1 MQARRNSRLA
11 AVQAIFQYFFLKQDI
26 ESVME
31 EFCKYRL
38 IEKKNYDIVFFRQ
51 LVSGVDEKQETIK
64 KYITNSLSEKWMI
77 ERLDYTIQSVISLG
91 IYELISCNSIPLKV
105 VINEYVSISSLYFD
119 DSNIGFVNG
128 VLDNLGKIIR
138 NEVLINE

>member
-11 AVQAIFQYFFLKQDI
+11 AVQAIFQYYFLKQDI

-77 ERLDYTIQSVISLG
+77 ERLDYTIQSIISLG

>member
-11 AVQAIFQYFFLKQDI
+11 AVQAVFQYYFLKQDI
-26 ESVME
+26 EAVME

-38 IEKKNYDIVFFRQ
+38 IEKKKYDIIFFRQ

-64 KYITNSLSEKWMI
+64 KYIKNSLSEKWMI

>member
-77 ERLDYTIQSVISLG
+77 ERLDYTIQSIISLG